1 MRQNELKF
9 EAPKIIPVYSV
20 SVHKYQGAEY
30 PAEVIHNNQLDQ
42 HFPRLSER
50 LRSF

>member
-9 EAPKIIPVYSV
+9 EVPKIILAYSV

-30 PAEVIHNNQLDQ
+30 PAVAIHNDRPDQ